1 MKLFIHITKFTLTIL
16 AILAIISSLIW
27 GWQALDLNKE
37 FIITWSSILVCTMSI
52 PLVSILTLNAFTLE
66 FDSHKELITI
76 TIASYVFSIPIGQVL
91 QHFIMD
97 GVHIKPENGATFNHI
112 QQILADWVVYGFL
125 TILIIDMVIVIIL
138 ILAIA
143 GYLIYEVIVALWN
156 RYE

>member
-16 AILAIISSLIW
+16 AILAIIASLIW

-52 PLVSILTLNAFTLE
+52 PLFSILTLNAFTLE
-66 FDSHKELITI
+66 FDSPKELITI

-97 GVHIKPENGATFNHI
+97 GVHVKPENGATFNHI

>member
-16 AILAIISSLIW
+16 AILAIIASLIW

-66 FDSHKELITI
+66 FDSPKELITI

>member
-16 AILAIISSLIW
+16 AILAIIASLIW

-66 FDSHKELITI
+66 FDSPKELITI

-97 GVHIKPENGATFNHI
+97 GVHVKPENGATFNHI